1 MDGSTARRNTAGLP
15 SLSADAM
22 APNTSIN
29 SCRVSARAKVDANS
43 KSERRSMGS
52 RTIAGV
58 DPDVAI
64 GQVAGPETRGAF
76 SFSAKSEPDFAFL
89 RLELLLQRRFGERG
103 SQSSPADRR
112 ALKIDIGL
120 GRIKRHAGVSC
131 RAEDASPV
139 GVGAG
144 HGSLDQGRVG
154 HGPRDLGR
162 RAIV

>member
-29 SCRVSARAKVDANS
+29 SWRVSARTSVDASS
-43 KSERRSMGS
+43 KSARRSVGS
-52 RTIAGV
+52 RTIAGI
-58 DPDVAI
+58 DPNVAV
-64 GQVAGPETRGAF
+64 GQIAGPKTRGAF
-76 SFSAKSEPDFAFL
+76 AFAAKREANFAFL

-103 SQSSPADRR
+103 SQSSRADRR

-120 GRIKRHAGVSC
+120 GRIERHAGVSR

-139 GVGAG
+139 RVGAG
-144 HGSLDQGRVG
+144 HGSLDQRRVG

-162 RAIV
+162 RAVV